1 MNTEMTD
8 HLPRVI
14 RIWARAKANYETT
27 EPHNFREWARVERTI
42 DEIIYEFAIGFF
54 GNFGAREYSNIR
66 DAANK
71 LADEMIA
78 ERNQNNKKKPA

>member
-1 MNTEMTD
+1 MNTQMTD

-14 RIWARAKANYETT
+14 RIWARAKANYETA

-42 DEIIYEFAIGFF
+42 DEIIYEFAIGLF

-66 DAANK
+66 DAANE
-71 LADEMIA
+71 LADEML
-78 ERNQNNKKKPA
+78 EGGGE

>member
-14 RIWARAKANYETT
+14 RIWARAKANYETA

-42 DEIIYEFAIGFF
+42 DEIIYEFAIGLF
-54 GNFGAREYSNIR
+54 GILGAREYSNIR

-71 LADEMIA
+71 LADELI
-78 ERNQNNKKKPA
+78 EEGGK